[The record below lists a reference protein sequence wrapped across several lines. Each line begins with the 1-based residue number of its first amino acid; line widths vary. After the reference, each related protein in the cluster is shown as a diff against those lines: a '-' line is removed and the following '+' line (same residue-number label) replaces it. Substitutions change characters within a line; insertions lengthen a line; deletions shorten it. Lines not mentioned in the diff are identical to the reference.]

1 MNDQMNAQTG
11 NHSKAKA
18 IVGIIVLIV
27 VVVLAVLWYKA
38 RQEPG
43 MMTSGTQTAPKI
55 VQPQLVT
62 RYDVTSTTTTMVQKL
77 PKGFPTDIPVESTLI
92 SSTSTLYP
100 TQLTTLDAV
109 SYTSA
114 QTMQA
119 KYAQYDKFLS
129 TASNKFMHETKTAS
143 STISVLQATRG
154 ATQLMVVITP
164 QSTGSL
170 VQLSLTIHQ

>member
-1 MNDQMNAQTG
+1 MPAG
-11 NHSKAKA
+11 NQSKVKTV
-18 IVGIIVLIV
+18 VGIIVLIV
-27 VVVLAVLWYKA
+27 VVVLAVLWYRG
-38 RQEPG
+38 RQSSGVPVL
-43 MMTSGTQTAPKI
+43 GTQNAPKV

-62 RYDVTSTTTTMVQKL
+62 RYNITSTTTPLSQKL
-77 PKGFPTDIPVESTLI
+77 PKEFPTDIPVESTLV

-100 TQLTTLDAV
+100 TQFVTLDAV
-109 SYTSA
+109 SYTST

-129 TASNKFMHETKTAS
+129 TPANKFTNETKSAS
-143 STISVLQATRG
+143 TTISTLRATRG

-170 VQLSLTIHQ
+170 VQISLTVHQ